1 MGPHCQDHS
10 YPRGRADLAGRVAD
24 RGCQEAGFGT
34 ANSPSATTARATVP
48 AHAGV
53 TRARGRWA
61 VLGLPRHSR
70 PGWRKLLAVAGRRGE
85 HRSILPDQGCYE
97 ERYRLTGQAAAGLA
111 IGLISVGLGVLWQ
124 PPISAAA
131 VVLAIPVIF
140 SAIAVLLAMPGL
152 IAMARRKT
160 AFRADYAGITLGT
173 LPDNL
178 ALLRGSPVFIP
189 WADVEQ
195 IILYPSGPSETD
207 APARIQYIAVQR
219 REEAAPPPPD
229 GATPAPGRAT
239 PAAHKITGW
248 RLDRER
254 FAAVAAAVAPGV
266 PIVEASTGPRPGAPN
281 GPA

>member
-1 MGPHCQDHS
+1 MLQD
-10 YPRGRADLAGRVAD
+10 P
-24 RGCQEAGFGT
+24 
-34 ANSPSATTARATVP
+34 
-48 AHAGV
+48 
-53 TRARGRWA
+53 
-61 VLGLPRHSR
+61 
-70 PGWRKLLAVAGRRGE
+70 
-85 HRSILPDQGCYE
+85 GCYE

-111 IGLISVGLGVLWQ
+111 IGLVSVGLGVLWQ

-131 VVLAIPVIF
+131 VVLAIPVAF
-140 SAIAVLLAMPGL
+140 SAFTVLLAMPGL

-160 AFRADYAGITLGT
+160 AFRADYAGIALGT

-178 ALLRGSPVFIP
+178 ASLRGSPVFIP
-189 WADVEQ
+189 WADVKQ
-195 IILYPSGPSETD
+195 IILYPSGPSVPD

-229 GATPAPGRAT
+229 GATPVPDRAT

-266 PIVEASTGPRPGAPN
+266 PIVEASTGPEPTSAMPHRAR
-281 GPA
+281 

>member
-1 MGPHCQDHS
+1 MTAHGTAGADALHHPLPPFVGPFPTLRNRWDHIARTTLT
-10 YPRGRADLAGRVAD
+10 RGNRAHLACWVAD
-24 RGCQEAGFGT
+24 RGCQQAGFGT
-34 ANSPSATTARATVP
+34 ANSPSATTARATAP
-48 AHAGV
+48 AQAGA

-70 PGWRKLLAVAGRRGE
+70 PGRRKLVAVAGRRGE
-85 HRSILPDQGCYE
+85 HRSMLRDPGCYE
-97 ERYRLTGQAAAGLA
+97 ERYRLTGHAAAGLA
-111 IGLISVGLGVLWQ
+111 IGLFSVGLGVLWQ

-178 ALLRGSPVFIP
+178 AFLRGSPVFIP

-195 IILYPSGPSETD
+195 IILYPSGPSEPD

-229 GATPAPGRAT
+229 GAN
-239 PAAHKITGW
+239 
-248 RLDRER
+248 
-254 FAAVAAAVAPGV
+254 
-266 PIVEASTGPRPGAPN
+266 PGARPRDP
-281 GPA
+281 GGSQDHWLAARP

>member
-1 MGPHCQDHS
+1 
-10 YPRGRADLAGRVAD
+10 
-24 RGCQEAGFGT
+24 
-34 ANSPSATTARATVP
+34 
-48 AHAGV
+48 
-53 TRARGRWA
+53 
-61 VLGLPRHSR
+61 
-70 PGWRKLLAVAGRRGE
+70 
-85 HRSILPDQGCYE
+85 
-97 ERYRLTGQAAAGLA
+97 
-111 IGLISVGLGVLWQ
+111 
-124 PPISAAA
+124 
-131 VVLAIPVIF
+131 
-140 SAIAVLLAMPGL
+140 MPGL

-178 ALLRGSPVFIP
+178 AFLRGSPVFIP

-195 IILYPSGPSETD
+195 IILYPSVPSEPD
-207 APARIQYIAVQR
+207 APARIQHMAVQR

-229 GATPAPGRAT
+229 GAIPAPGRAT

-266 PIVEASTGPRPGAPN
+266 PIVAASTAPGPDSPN

>member
-1 MGPHCQDHS
+1 MLQD
-10 YPRGRADLAGRVAD
+10 P
-24 RGCQEAGFGT
+24 
-34 ANSPSATTARATVP
+34 
-48 AHAGV
+48 
-53 TRARGRWA
+53 
-61 VLGLPRHSR
+61 
-70 PGWRKLLAVAGRRGE
+70 
-85 HRSILPDQGCYE
+85 GCYE

-178 ALLRGSPVFIP
+178 ACLRGSPVFIP

-195 IILYPSGPSETD
+195 IILYPPGPSETD
-207 APARIQYIAVQR
+207 APAQIQYIAVQR
-219 REEAAPPPPD
+219 REEAAPSPPD
-229 GATPAPGRAT
+229 GANPAPGRAT

-281 GPA
+281 GHA

>member
-1 MGPHCQDHS
+1 MLQD
-10 YPRGRADLAGRVAD
+10 P
-24 RGCQEAGFGT
+24 
-34 ANSPSATTARATVP
+34 
-48 AHAGV
+48 
-53 TRARGRWA
+53 
-61 VLGLPRHSR
+61 
-70 PGWRKLLAVAGRRGE
+70 
-85 HRSILPDQGCYE
+85 GCYE
-97 ERYRLTGQAAAGLA
+97 ERYRLTGEAAGGLA
-111 IGLISVGLGVLWQ
+111 VGLISVGLGVLWQ

-131 VVLAIPVIF
+131 AVLAIPVIF
-140 SAIAVLLAMPGL
+140 SAVAVLLAVPGL
-152 IAMARRKT
+152 VAMARRKT
-160 AFRADYAGITLGT
+160 AFRVDYAGITLGT

-178 ALLRGSPVFIP
+178 AFRRGSPVFIS

-195 IILYPSGPSETD
+195 VILYPSGPSEPD

-219 REEAAPPPPD
+219 REEAAPPPPE

-266 PIVEASTGPRPGAPN
+266 LVIEASTGPRPGAPN

>member
-1 MGPHCQDHS
+1 M
-10 YPRGRADLAGRVAD
+10 
-24 RGCQEAGFGT
+24 
-34 ANSPSATTARATVP
+34 
-48 AHAGV
+48 
-53 TRARGRWA
+53 
-61 VLGLPRHSR
+61 
-70 PGWRKLLAVAGRRGE
+70 
-85 HRSILPDQGCYE
+85 LPDPGCYE

-124 PPISAAA
+124 PPFSAAA

-140 SAIAVLLAMPGL
+140 SAVTVLLAVPGL

-178 ALLRGSPVFIP
+178 AMLRGSPVFIP

-195 IILYPSGPSETD
+195 IILYPSGPSEPD
-207 APARIQYIAVQR
+207 APARIQHIAVR
-219 REEAAPPPPD
+219 RRGGAAATPPD
-229 GATPAPGRAT
+229 GATPAPGGAT

-266 PIVEASTGPRPGAPN
+266 PIVEASTGPEPTSAQE
-281 GPA
+281 AA

>member
-1 MGPHCQDHS
+1 M
-10 YPRGRADLAGRVAD
+10 
-24 RGCQEAGFGT
+24 
-34 ANSPSATTARATVP
+34 
-48 AHAGV
+48 
-53 TRARGRWA
+53 
-61 VLGLPRHSR
+61 
-70 PGWRKLLAVAGRRGE
+70 
-85 HRSILPDQGCYE
+85 LPDPGCYE
-97 ERYRLTGQAAAGLA
+97 ERYRLTGQAASGLA

-131 VVLAIPVIF
+131 AVLAIPVIF
-140 SAIAVLLAMPGL
+140 SAVAVLLDMPGL

-160 AFRADYAGITLGT
+160 AFRVNYAGITLGT

-178 ALLRGSPVFIP
+178 AFLRGSPVFIP

-195 IILYPSGPSETD
+195 IILYPSGPSEPDT
-207 APARIQYIAVQR
+207 PARIQYIAVQR
-219 REEAAPPPPD
+219 REEAAPPPPA

-266 PIVEASTGPRPGAPN
+266 PIIEASTGPRPGAPN

>member
-1 MGPHCQDHS
+1 M
-10 YPRGRADLAGRVAD
+10 
-24 RGCQEAGFGT
+24 
-34 ANSPSATTARATVP
+34 
-48 AHAGV
+48 
-53 TRARGRWA
+53 
-61 VLGLPRHSR
+61 
-70 PGWRKLLAVAGRRGE
+70 
-85 HRSILPDQGCYE
+85 LPDPGRYE

-111 IGLISVGLGVLWQ
+111 IGLISVGLGVVWQ

-131 VVLAIPVIF
+131 AVLAIPVIF
-140 SAIAVLLAMPGL
+140 SAIAVLLAMPAL

-178 ALLRGSPVFIP
+178 ASLRGSPVFIP

-195 IILYPSGPSETD
+195 IILYPPGPAETD

-229 GATPAPGRAT
+229 GAIPAPGRAT

-266 PIVEASTGPRPGAPN
+266 PIVEASAGPRPGAPN

>member
-1 MGPHCQDHS
+1 MLQD
-10 YPRGRADLAGRVAD
+10 P
-24 RGCQEAGFGT
+24 
-34 ANSPSATTARATVP
+34 
-48 AHAGV
+48 
-53 TRARGRWA
+53 
-61 VLGLPRHSR
+61 
-70 PGWRKLLAVAGRRGE
+70 
-85 HRSILPDQGCYE
+85 GCYE
-97 ERYRLTGQAAAGLA
+97 ERYRLTGQAVGGLA
-111 IGLISVGLGVLWQ
+111 IGLISVGLGILWQ

-131 VVLAIPVIF
+131 VVLAIPVIS

-178 ALLRGSPVFIP
+178 AFLRGSPVFIP

-195 IILYPSGPSETD
+195 IILYPSGPSESD
-207 APARIQYIAVQR
+207 GPARIQYIAVQR
-219 REEAAPPPPD
+219 REAAAAPRPD
-229 GATPAPGRAT
+229 GATPAPASAT

-266 PIVEASTGPRPGAPN
+266 PIVEASTGPEPTSARAAGDTRCD
-281 GPA
+281 

>member
-1 MGPHCQDHS
+1 M
-10 YPRGRADLAGRVAD
+10 
-24 RGCQEAGFGT
+24 
-34 ANSPSATTARATVP
+34 
-48 AHAGV
+48 
-53 TRARGRWA
+53 
-61 VLGLPRHSR
+61 
-70 PGWRKLLAVAGRRGE
+70 
-85 HRSILPDQGCYE
+85 
-97 ERYRLTGQAAAGLA
+97 
-111 IGLISVGLGVLWQ
+111 
-124 PPISAAA
+124 
-131 VVLAIPVIF
+131 IF

-178 ALLRGSPVFIP
+178 ALLRGSPVVIP

-195 IILYPSGPSETD
+195 IILYPSGPSEPD

-229 GATPAPGRAT
+229 GAIPAPGRAT

-266 PIVEASTGPRPGAPN
+266 PIVEATAGPRPGTPN

>member
-1 MGPHCQDHS
+1 MLQD
-10 YPRGRADLAGRVAD
+10 P
-24 RGCQEAGFGT
+24 
-34 ANSPSATTARATVP
+34 
-48 AHAGV
+48 
-53 TRARGRWA
+53 
-61 VLGLPRHSR
+61 
-70 PGWRKLLAVAGRRGE
+70 
-85 HRSILPDQGCYE
+85 GCYE

-152 IAMARRKT
+152 IATARRKT

-178 ALLRGSPVFIP
+178 AFLRGSPVFIP

-195 IILYPSGPSETD
+195 IILYPSGPSEPD

-229 GATPAPGRAT
+229 GAIPAPGRAT

>member
-1 MGPHCQDHS
+1 
-10 YPRGRADLAGRVAD
+10 
-24 RGCQEAGFGT
+24 
-34 ANSPSATTARATVP
+34 
-48 AHAGV
+48 
-53 TRARGRWA
+53 
-61 VLGLPRHSR
+61 
-70 PGWRKLLAVAGRRGE
+70 
-85 HRSILPDQGCYE
+85 
-97 ERYRLTGQAAAGLA
+97 
-111 IGLISVGLGVLWQ
+111 LWQ

-140 SAIAVLLAMPGL
+140 SAIAVLLAMPAL

-160 AFRADYAGITLGT
+160 AFRADYAGITLAT

-178 ALLRGSPVFIP
+178 AFLRGSPVFIP

-195 IILYPSGPSETD
+195 IILYPSGPSEPD

-229 GATPAPGRAT
+229 GAIPAPGRAA
-239 PAAHKITGW
+239 PAAFKITGW

-254 FAAVAAAVAPGV
+254 FAVVAAAVAPGV
-266 PIVEASTGPRPGAPN
+266 PIIEASTGPRAGAPN

>member
-1 MGPHCQDHS
+1 
-10 YPRGRADLAGRVAD
+10 
-24 RGCQEAGFGT
+24 
-34 ANSPSATTARATVP
+34 
-48 AHAGV
+48 
-53 TRARGRWA
+53 
-61 VLGLPRHSR
+61 
-70 PGWRKLLAVAGRRGE
+70 
-85 HRSILPDQGCYE
+85 
-97 ERYRLTGQAAAGLA
+97 
-111 IGLISVGLGVLWQ
+111 
-124 PPISAAA
+124 
-131 VVLAIPVIF
+131 VIF

-178 ALLRGSPVFIP
+178 ALLRGSPVVIP

-195 IILYPSGPSETD
+195 IILYPSGPSEPD

-229 GATPAPGRAT
+229 GAIPAPGRAT

-248 RLDRER
+248 RLDREC

-266 PIVEASTGPRPGAPN
+266 PIVEASAGPARARQTGPPDPQRAETLAPGVPFRDRAGRPSQRRPGDSRT
-281 GPA
+281 GR